1 MRKILFICPRSPFSG
16 RYSGDVIRAKKFIYF
31 LSRNNYVK
39 VISPDITDS
48 KKKESKLSYEG
59 FSDSNF
65 IFKLFYIFLSI
76 LKLRPIQL
84 GFFYSPKI
92 KKYVKDNYKNYDL
105 LFFQS
110 FRTAQYLPNDPN
122 LKTILDMGDLTSD
135 NYHQT
140 SKRLSFFNLKKII
153 YAIEYQ
159 FLKRYENFCFR
170 KFTKILMF
178 SKKEI
183 GMVKKEY
190 RKKIEQIF
198 YGVASIKKKYKFN
211 QKNYKIIFIGNIK
224 YTPNKNA
231 CYEFTNYV
239 LPLIYK
245 KFPKVEFH
253 IIGEISKIDQ
263 FYLSRKKNVKII
275 GKVNNLEPHL
285 EKSICGLA
293 NLKISSGIQTKL
305 LTYMSYG
312 IPSVCSQQVIKNF
325 DAIKNSK
332 IQFYK
337 NNDELIKIILKYKK
351 NKKFSINSSK
361 RSLKIIQQFKWDK
374 ILVLFDKMI
383 KKI

>member
-1 MRKILFICPRSPFSG
+1 M
-16 RYSGDVIRAKKFIYF
+16 KKVLCIIPAR
-31 LSRNNYVK
+31 LG
-39 VISPDITDS
+39 S
-48 KKKESKLSYEG
+48 KSIKNK
-59 FSDSNF
+59 N
-65 IFKLFYIFLSI
+65 IFKF
-76 LKLRPIQL
+76 
-84 GFFYSPKI
+84 
-92 KKYVKDNYKNYDL
+92 KN
-105 LFFQS
+105 
-110 FRTAQYLPNDPN
+110 N
-122 LKTILDMGDLTSD
+122 
-135 NYHQT
+135 
-140 SKRLSFFNLKKII
+140 
-153 YAIEYQ
+153 
-159 FLKRYENFCFR
+159 NF
-170 KFTKILMF
+170 
-178 SKKEI
+178 
-183 GMVKKEY
+183 
-190 RKKIEQIF
+190 
-198 YGVASIKKKYKFN
+198 
-211 QKNYKIIFIGNIK
+211 KIIFIGNIK

-275 GKVNNLEPHL
+275 GKVNNLEPYL

-332 IQFYK
+332 IQSYK